1 MSRAE
6 RSNAETAQPRQLT
19 RLALASESP
28 ARAER
33 GAVKSA
39 AGAFGILI
47 VIGALA
53 FLGERKFGLG
63 GLALPLVAAAL
74 LVAMRRPT
82 VMFCITIGLTI
93 VCEGSTIDLPVMRYL
108 YSNLYGGIE
117 PITILVVLTF
127 ISVALDVQRGGRR
140 LRLPTLPAFT
150 VMLMAFACVDGV
162 AVAHGVG
169 VGVKTGV
176 LALTPLIELILVILS
191 VYNLNLTN
199 EQIVRLLRWGLAFGA
214 AKAVMGLIVMSL
226 GLSADVDTGTTIT
239 YYEPTANWLG
249 LMTIL
254 GLLAAGLGDGAAART
269 RLAGARERLR
279 QRTSRRGAHDRPLI
293 DTHTTWL
300 ERRRAVLNP
309 VGRADSP
316 AAEFP
321 SRATTTVA
329 HWLRSRW
336 GVLVFA
342 LAFACLL
349 LSYRRS
355 FWIGATVA
363 MLILIPLASTP
374 RKRLMIIPVLILVAG
389 AVWTIQAVGFQAVTP
404 IVKRANSL
412 QPGALDTNPEDRYRL
427 DERAN
432 VVAEIKSNP
441 LVGIGVT
448 VPWVATVRSLGIEH
462 PDGRD
467 YVHFALL
474 YWWLK
479 TGVLGAAFYI
489 GFLIAMATLAFQ
501 TWRGHVIREFRCFG
515 LASLC
520 AVFALAAIE
529 TTASFTGVDPRFSV
543 LIGAQ
548 FGLLAVL
555 AARRSDNTAELV
567 EPRLVDQAE
576 RSRSHLRR
584 AAWPRRDRT
593 VAARRPRT
601 ARL

>member
-6 RSNAETAQPRQLT
+6 RSNAETAQPRQRT
-19 RLALASESP
+19 RSALASDAP
-28 ARAER
+28 APAARA
-33 GAVKSA
+33 AVKSA
-39 AGAFGILI
+39 AAAFGAVI

-53 FLGERKFGLG
+53 FLGEHRFGLG
-63 GLALPLVAAAL
+63 GLALPLVVAAL
-74 LVAMRRPT
+74 VAAMRRPT

-93 VCEGSTIDLPVMRYL
+93 VCEGSTINLPIMRYF

-117 PITILVVLTF
+117 PVTILVLLTF
-127 ISVALDVQRGGRR
+127 MSVVADVLGGGRR
-140 LRLPTLPAFT
+140 LRLPTIPAFT
-150 VMLMAFACVDGV
+150 IMLMAFACVDGV

-169 VGVKTGV
+169 IGVKTGL
-176 LALTPLIELILVILS
+176 LALTPLIELILIIVT
-191 VYNLNLTN
+191 VCNLNLTN
-199 EQIVRLLRWGLAFGA
+199 EQIVKLLRWGLAFGA

-239 YYEPTANWLG
+239 FYEPTANWLG

-254 GLLAAGLGDGAAART
+254 GLLAAGLGDGAAARA
-269 RLAGARERLR
+269 RLADARERLR
-279 QRTSRRGAHDRPLI
+279 RRTSRRSTRDRPLI
-293 DTHTTWL
+293 ETHTTWL

-309 VGRADSP
+309 VAGADSP

-321 SRATTTVA
+321 SRATTTVV

-355 FWIGATVA
+355 FWIGAAVA
-363 MLILIPLASTP
+363 LLVLIPLASTP
-374 RKRLMIIPVLILVAG
+374 RKRVMIIPVVILLAG

-412 QPGALDTNPEDRYRL
+412 QPSALNTNPEDRYRL

-432 VVAEIKSNP
+432 VIAEIKQNP
-441 LVGIGVT
+441 VVGIGVG

-467 YVHFALL
+467 YVHFGLL

-489 GFLIAMATLAFQ
+489 AFLIAMATLAFQ

-555 AARRSDNTAELV
+555 AARRGDDTAELV
-567 EPRLVDQAE
+567 EPRVLDQAE
-576 RSRSHLRR
+576 RSR
-584 AAWPRRDRT
+584 
-593 VAARRPRT
+593 ARQDNRQP
-601 ARL
+601 LFS